1 MRPTASSRLRGV
13 TVPGAGWCH
22 VRRWLA
28 LIGAGAPLPASAAD
42 VTYLPPAM
50 GVDFSAGWAG
60 RSERSNL
67 IEAGEVV
74 GGRVVSNHDLLI
86 RAEFAPIDQVSAWV
100 MFDATVASRLG
111 FVDPLLMTYDPL
123 TGAGTYIGGPA
134 LDPAPEWTGAGLDGV
149 WFGAAAAP
157 FGERF
162 GRGDQA
168 TWRLDAAFRTPGR
181 TMWSDGGA
189 SARGAA
195 PGGVG
200 WWFGGA
206 FSSRLER
213 SEPYVT
219 MRWRGEGRKT
229 VDVTDVEGAVLAAD
243 VVVKAPHRVDV
254 RAGIEAITGENERL
268 GTGFAVDLHVGWS
281 YVAWQDAPSGFL
293 LPSVLPASFGLAS
306 TASEHVEG
314 RVGGG
319 FVGSVASNVRLR
331 IGGDYVIV
339 TPWRVDSAYAVR
351 AGVGQ
356 AIEGE
361 ARLTVGYR

>member
-1 MRPTASSRLRGV
+1 M
-13 TVPGAGWCH
+13 
-22 VRRWLA
+22 RRWLA
-28 LIGAGAPLPASAAD
+28 LIVAGAPLPASAAD

-229 VDVTDVEGAVLAAD
+229 VDVTDAEGAVLAAD